1 MPSLKNDTQGRATSP
16 KARVAPG
23 IQPRGT
29 GQRNGVRHRIGLFG
43 HFGDINFGNESTLQ
57 SLLYHLRSNF
67 PSSEITCICTDPA
80 AVTRTYNID
89 TLPMGGVVVKPTWLR
104 GNSLARF
111 VRRLII
117 GIPSEPYRWFQALLT
132 LKRLDVLIVAGT
144 GLLTDISGLLNW
156 GPYSLFKWSLLA
168 RACRCKLLFVSVGA
182 GPLYGSAGR
191 VLTKAA
197 LRLATFR
204 SYRDNATKQFLDD
217 LGVRTGNDGVYPDLA
232 FSLPRTDMPAES
244 APRGTRPV
252 AGLGLM
258 LYAGRQSADRPSEA
272 IYAEYLESLVV
283 FVRWLLDH
291 NYDIRLLTGDVCDRP
306 AVRDLLELLKE
317 RSVHYQEGRVL
328 DEPVLSVEHLLWQ
341 LSKTDLVVATR
352 FHNVLLALLLNK
364 PAISISFHQKCDSLM
379 SAMGLP
385 EYSQDIKQLSPERL
399 IEQFCELERNAPR
412 LKRSIAEKTDRF
424 RSDLDEQYDAIVKEI
439 LTR

>member
-1 MPSLKNDTQGRATSP
+1 MDYT
-16 KARVAPG
+16 
-23 IQPRGT
+23 
-29 GQRNGVRHRIGLFG
+29 
-43 HFGDINFGNESTLQ
+43 
-57 SLLYHLRSNF
+57 
-67 PSSEITCICTDPA
+67 
-80 AVTRTYNID
+80 D
-89 TLPMGGVVVKPTWLR
+89 TLTVG
-104 GNSLARF
+104 
-111 VRRLII
+111 
-117 GIPSEPYRWFQALLT
+117 PSETPAMFAA
-132 LKRLDVLIVAGT
+132 IV
-144 GLLTDISGLLNW
+144 DKIR
-156 GPYSLFKWSLLA
+156 PKE
-168 RACRCKLLFVSVGA
+168 
-182 GPLYGSAGR
+182 
-191 VLTKAA
+191 
-197 LRLATFR
+197 
-204 SYRDNATKQFLDD
+204 
-217 LGVRTGNDGVYPDLA
+217 
-232 FSLPRTDMPAES
+232 AEF
-244 APRGTRPV
+244 
-252 AGLGLM
+252 
-258 LYAGRQSADRPSEA
+258 E
-272 IYAEYLESLVV
+272 
-283 FVRWLLDH
+283 
-291 NYDIRLLTGDVCDRP
+291 IRLLTGDVCDRP